1 MEGDVIAAQRKTKQ
15 KPLDI
20 VGVFPEIEQI
30 QDRKLRDAVVAIWQ
44 ELWAQSPWSD
54 FDTVPTSPEIP
65 YPTRPHNQCVV
76 AMSLAVA
83 DAFERFHGVK
93 VDRDVLIAAAVL
105 QDASKVV
112 EYKPDA
118 NGKAEFSELGKTYPH
133 SFWCAHLAL
142 RHGVPD
148 LVVHILLTHTPQ
160 APKFPTS
167 IEGKILYYVDQLD
180 VIAIFKDRWR
190 KELFITK

>member
-1 MEGDVIAAQRKTKQ
+1 MEGSVVAAQRKTKQ

-30 QDRKLRDAVVAIWQ
+30 KDRKLREAVVAIWQ

-93 VDRDVLIAAAVL
+93 IDRDVLIAAAVL

-112 EYKPDA
+112 EYRPGPDGRPSSA
-118 NGKAEFSELGKTYPH
+118 SSA
-133 SFWCAHLAL
+133 
-142 RHGVPD
+142 R
-148 LVVHILLTHTPQ
+148 
-160 APKFPTS
+160 PTRTVS
-167 IEGKILYYVDQLD
+167 GARI
-180 VIAIFKDRWR
+180 WR
-190 KELFITK
+190 CSTACPTRSCTSC

>member
-30 QDRKLRDAVVAIWQ
+30 QDRKLREAVVAIWQ

-54 FDTVPTSPEIP
+54 FDTVPTSPNP

-142 RHGVPD
+142 RHGVP
-148 LVVHILLTHTPQ
+148 IR
-160 APKFPTS
+160 S
-167 IEGKILYYVDQLD
+167 CISC
-180 VIAIFKDRWR
+180 
-190 KELFITK
+190 